1 MAFPVSVE
9 INWAKIIEMEEKYN
23 KKNAA
28 FSLYISRMAYGW
40 FGSRIERESSLSLLS
55 FSAWAFPIS

>member
-23 KKNAA
+23 KKMRL
-28 FSLYISRMAYGW
+28 SPYILAGW
-40 FGSRIERESSLSLLS
+40 LMDGSDPE
-55 FSAWAFPIS
+55 